1 MMANRPPRKSAQA
14 FCGIPETIRA
24 SPVMAYEGS
33 HASFNGETDMVL
45 APPPPDS
52 LEDLWGATE
61 QHNAFLDLR
70 RIPTSGEWLKA
81 PLLSQPLGYA
91 PMTADWTQVLDAMV
105 FTRTMRPSTR
115 VE

>member
-1 MMANRPPRKSAQA
+1 
-14 FCGIPETIRA
+14 
-24 SPVMAYEGS
+24 V
-33 HASFNGETDMVL
+33 
-45 APPPPDS
+45 
-52 LEDLWGATE
+52 GATE

-105 FTRTMRPSTR
+105 FTRIDVMLPSASRSLRRGWQWWIGCHT
-115 VE
+115 VS